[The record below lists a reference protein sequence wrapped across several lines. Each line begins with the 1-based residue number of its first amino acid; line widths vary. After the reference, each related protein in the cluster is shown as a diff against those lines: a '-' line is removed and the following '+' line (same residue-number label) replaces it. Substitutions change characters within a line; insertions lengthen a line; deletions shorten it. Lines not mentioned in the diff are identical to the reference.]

1 MAITKSDIEHLC
13 GLSKLN
19 LDDDEIPIYLQQMT
33 DILEMIEQLQSADT
47 DEIIPMAHPLD
58 MHQRLRE
65 DIAIDTNDRDVYQ
78 KNALNSEEGFYKV
91 PKVIE

>member
-19 LDDDEIPIYLQQMT
+19 LDHDEIPIYLQQMT
-33 DILEMIEQLQSADT
+33 DILEMIEQLQSANT
-47 DEIIPMAHPLD
+47 DDIIPMAHPLD

-65 DIAIDTNDRDVYQ
+65 DIVIDTNDRDIYQ
-78 KNALNSEEGFYKV
+78 KNSLNAEEGFYKV

>member
-19 LDDDEIPIYLQQMT
+19 LDDDEVPIYLQQMT

-65 DIAIDTNDRDVYQ
+65 DKVIDTNDRDIYQ
-78 KNALNSEEGFYKV
+78 KNSLSAEEGFYKV

>member
-13 GLSKLN
+13 GLSKFN
-19 LDDDEIPIYLQQMT
+19 LDDEEIPIYLQQMT
-33 DILEMIEQLQSADT
+33 DILEMIEQLQSANT

-65 DIAIDTNDRDVYQ
+65 DIVIDTNDRDVYQ
-78 KNALNSEEGFYKV
+78 KNSLNSEEGFYKV

>member
-47 DEIIPMAHPLD
+47 DEITHGSSFGYA
-58 MHQRLRE
+58 
-65 DIAIDTNDRDVYQ
+65 
-78 KNALNSEEGFYKV
+78 SEV
-91 PKVIE
+91 TRRQSN

>member
-1 MAITKSDIEHLC
+1 
-13 GLSKLN
+13 
-19 LDDDEIPIYLQQMT
+19 MT

-65 DIAIDTNDRDVYQ
+65 DTVIDTNDRDIYQ
-78 KNALNSEEGFYKV
+78 KNSLNAEEGFYKV

>member
-1 MAITKSDIEHLC
+1 MTITKSDIEHLC

-19 LDDDEIPIYLQQMT
+19 LDDDEAPIYLQQMT

-65 DIAIDTNDRDVYQ
+65 DTVIDTNDRDIYQ
-78 KNALNSEEGFYKV
+78 KNSLNAEEGFYKV

>member
-13 GLSKLN
+13 DLSKLN

-65 DIAIDTNDRDVYQ
+65 DKVIDTNDRDIYQ
-78 KNALNSEEGFYKV
+78 KNSLSAEEGFYKV

>member
-1 MAITKSDIEHLC
+1 MTITKSDIEHIC

-19 LDDDEIPIYLQQMT
+19 LDDDEVPIYLQQMT

-47 DEIIPMAHPLD
+47 NEIIPMAHPLD

-65 DIAIDTNDRDVYQ
+65 DIVTETNHRYLSKEFITCRRRILQ
-78 KNALNSEEGFYKV
+78 STQSY
-91 PKVIE
+91 

>member
-1 MAITKSDIEHLC
+1 MTITKSEIEHLC

-19 LDDDEIPIYLQQMT
+19 LDDDELPIYLQQMT

-47 DEIIPMAHPLD
+47 NEIIPMAHPLD

-65 DIAIDTNDRDVYQ
+65 DIVTETNHRDIYQ
-78 KNALNSEEGFYKV
+78 KNSSHVEEGFYKV